1 MEAAVMQG
9 TPAVLARKR
18 IINHPVA
25 VVPEKRDATVSG
37 APDRSGE
44 KNIPHLLDKGIKQF
58 FLDAVRVTLPR
69 PAWLIQASRL
79 LWNQQHA
86 AKIRGS
92 WRAQGVEVPPMA
104 IVSVTR
110 SCNLKCKGCYAQAL
124 DRKEKKDLSPD
135 RLSSIMSEAA
145 GLGVGTVLVA
155 GGEPLT
161 VPGLFDI
168 TKKYPA
174 LTFALFTNGTI
185 VDDGIAQ
192 TLVAQRHVVPVL
204 SMEGDSCAT
213 DRRRGEGMAAKLDNA
228 MALLKRKGLF
238 FGASITVTRE
248 NITQILDESYI
259 KGLYDKGCR
268 LFFFV
273 EYVPVAADTES
284 LALTQVERDELNAR
298 TAKLRKKTG
307 ALFIAFPGDEEL
319 FGGCLAAGRGF
330 VHINAA
336 GDLEPCPFAPYS
348 DRSLA
353 EGSLK
358 SALRSPLLQ
367 KIRQNHANLKETSGG
382 CALWTEREW
391 VETLVRAGE

>member
-1 MEAAVMQG
+1 
-9 TPAVLARKR
+9 
-18 IINHPVA
+18 
-25 VVPEKRDATVSG
+25 
-37 APDRSGE
+37 
-44 KNIPHLLDKGIKQF
+44 
-58 FLDAVRVTLPR
+58 
-69 PAWLIQASRL
+69 
-79 LWNQQHA
+79 
-86 AKIRGS
+86 
-92 WRAQGVEVPPMA
+92 
-104 IVSVTR
+104 
-110 SCNLKCKGCYAQAL
+110 
-124 DRKEKKDLSPD
+124 
-135 RLSSIMSEAA
+135 MSEAA
-145 GLGVGTVLVA
+145 GLGVGTVLIA

-174 LTFALFTNGTI
+174 LTYALFTNGTM
-185 VDDGIAQ
+185 VDERVAAN
-192 TLVAQRHVVPVL
+192 LAAQRHVIPVL
-204 SMEGDSCAT
+204 SMEGDACAT
-213 DRRRGEGMAAKLDNA
+213 DSRRGEGMAAKLDGA

-248 NITQILDESYI
+248 NVARILDESYI

-273 EYVPVAADTES
+273 EYVPVEADTEVLT
-284 LALTQVERDELNAR
+284 LAQAQRDEINRR
-298 TAKLRKKTG
+298 TAELREKIG

-367 KIRQNHANLKETSGG
+367 KIRENHGKLKETSGG

-391 VETLVRAGE
+391 VESLSKSGE